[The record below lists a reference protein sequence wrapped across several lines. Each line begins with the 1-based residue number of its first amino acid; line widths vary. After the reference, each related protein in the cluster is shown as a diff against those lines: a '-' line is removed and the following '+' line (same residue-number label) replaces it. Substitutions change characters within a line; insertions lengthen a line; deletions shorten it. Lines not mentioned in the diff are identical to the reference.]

1 MRGLLSAAGAG
12 RQCAPRGAHPGLL
25 GGPSTSPLEGSMV
38 LVARFRSV
46 APLRRSSLFA
56 ALCLAS
62 AVALGD
68 PTFER
73 CPDSAAR
80 IYLDVA
86 GFITVNGNVVRVADL
101 SQAVTSLRPSPSGV
115 CFAPVDP
122 LSQPRPEAIAVIN
135 AIIALRLPV
144 RFYTDGTFTERA
156 RL

>member
-46 APLRRSSLFA
+46 APLRRSSLFE

-80 IYLDVA
+80 ITWTL
-86 GFITVNGNVVRVADL
+86 RV
-101 SQAVTSLRPSPSGV
+101 SLRLTGMSFGSPT
-115 CFAPVDP
+115 C
-122 LSQPRPEAIAVIN
+122 RK
-135 AIIALRLPV
+135 R
-144 RFYTDGTFTERA
+144 
-156 RL
+156 